1 MKSTTQQD
9 QLEIVSALAAS
20 LADRM
25 LMERLTQGKLPL
37 ANASR
42 LWTASLLLEEHA
54 RPIPRIVTD
63 VLEEVRHVEPDDG
76 DEADG
81 IEAQPGPEVDLA
93 GARRPAR
100 PARRRGLTR
109 LPQRRGT
116 VLADPEFPAR
126 ARDAK
131 TVFERGVGSRRANGL
146 RDTRDEHP

>member
-54 RPIPRIVTD
+54 RPIPRIVAD
-63 VLEEVRHVEPDDG
+63 VLEQVRHVEPDDADEDAVDG
-76 DEADG
+76 DDADG
-81 IEAQPGPEVDLA
+81 IGAGPEPDLA
-93 GARRPAR
+93 AARRAAR

-109 LPQRRGT
+109 L
-116 VLADPEFPAR
+116 
-126 ARDAK
+126 
-131 TVFERGVGSRRANGL
+131 L
-146 RDTRDEHP
+146 RPFRQAAEA

>member
-1 MKSTTQQD
+1 MLTHVIESPNLLAYRPVWEKTIFVSVKTAMKSTTQQD
-9 QLEIVSALAAS
+9 QLEIVSDLAAS

-63 VLEEVRHVEPDDG
+63 VLEQVRHVEPDDEDAVDG
-76 DEADG
+76 DDADG
-81 IEAQPGPEVDLA
+81 IGAGPEPDLA
-93 GARRPAR
+93 AARRAAR

-109 LPQRRGT
+109 L
-116 VLADPEFPAR
+116 
-126 ARDAK
+126 
-131 TVFERGVGSRRANGL
+131 L
-146 RDTRDEHP
+146 RPFRQAAEG

>member
-9 QLEIVSALAAS
+9 QLEIVSDLAAS

-63 VLEEVRHVEPDDG
+63 VLEQVRHVEPGEPGEPGDDPADG
-76 DEADG
+76 DDTDG
-81 IEAQPGPEVDLA
+81 TGAGPEPDRA
-93 GARRPAR
+93 AARRPAR
-100 PARRRGLTR
+100 PTPRRGLTR
-109 LPQRRGT
+109 L
-116 VLADPEFPAR
+116 
-126 ARDAK
+126 
-131 TVFERGVGSRRANGL
+131 L
-146 RDTRDEHP
+146 RPFRQAAEA

>member
-1 MKSTTQQD
+1 MLAYSHGWEKTIIVSVKTAMKSTTQQD

-109 LPQRRGT
+109 L
-116 VLADPEFPAR
+116 
-126 ARDAK
+126 
-131 TVFERGVGSRRANGL
+131 L
-146 RDTRDEHP
+146 RPFRQAAEA

>member
-9 QLEIVSALAAS
+9 QLEIVSDLAAS

-63 VLEEVRHVEPDDG
+63 VLEQVRHVEPDDEDAVDG
-76 DEADG
+76 DDADG
-81 IEAQPGPEVDLA
+81 IGAGPEPDLA
-93 GARRPAR
+93 AARRA
-100 PARRRGLTR
+100 AG
-109 LPQRRGT
+109 
-116 VLADPEFPAR
+116 APAR
-126 ARDAK
+126 AHPLAP
-131 TVFERGVGSRRANGL
+131 TVPAGGRRLTRVDGAGPSGGSGVPRARPG
-146 RDTRDEHP
+146 R

>member
-9 QLEIVSALAAS
+9 QLEVVSTLAAS

-63 VLEEVRHVEPDDG
+63 VLEQVRHVDPDD
-76 DEADG
+76 ADG
-81 IEAQPGPEVDLA
+81 AGVDLTA
-93 GARRPAR
+93 APRPGR
-100 PARRRGLTR
+100 PSRRRGLTR
-109 LPQRRGT
+109 L
-116 VLADPEFPAR
+116 
-126 ARDAK
+126 
-131 TVFERGVGSRRANGL
+131 L
-146 RDTRDEHP
+146 RPFRQAAEA

>member
-25 LMERLTQGKLPL
+25 LMERLTQGRLPL

-63 VLEEVRHVEPDDG
+63 VLEQVRHVEPDDG
-76 DEADG
+76 NDADG
-81 IEAQPGPEVDLA
+81 IEAEPDLA
-93 GARRPAR
+93 AARRPAR

-109 LPQRRGT
+109 L
-116 VLADPEFPAR
+116 
-126 ARDAK
+126 
-131 TVFERGVGSRRANGL
+131 L
-146 RDTRDEHP
+146 RPFRQAAEA

>member
-1 MKSTTQQD
+1 MLTHVIESPNLLAYRPVWEKTIFVSVKTAMKSTTQQD
-9 QLEIVSALAAS
+9 QLEIVSDLAAS

-63 VLEEVRHVEPDDG
+63 VLEQVRHVEPDDPDDDAVDG
-76 DEADG
+76 DDADG
-81 IEAQPGPEVDLA
+81 TYAGPDLA
-93 GARRPAR
+93 AARRPAR

-109 LPQRRGT
+109 L
-116 VLADPEFPAR
+116 
-126 ARDAK
+126 
-131 TVFERGVGSRRANGL
+131 L
-146 RDTRDEHP
+146 RPFRQAAEG